1 MASKVQPLKPI
12 RTMHIAIHLITI
24 IFDSCTHFS
33 SPSIFS
39 YSKALPDLI
48 SYKYWI
54 DSNTLIPANDHI
66 YPGDA
71 TFIIIVPHIIILMV
85 CCYPGCG
92 RENVQK
98 LLITPISKRT
108 STSIMQIQF
117 LRQSLDQY
125 LRDNER
131 EYTKNIHIKMK
142 RSHDH
147 CIWWQ

>member
-71 TFIIIVPHIIILMV
+71 TFIIDIIILMV

-98 LLITPISKRT
+98 LLITSISKRMYIHQHYANPV
-108 STSIMQIQF
+108 SSSVSWSIFAGQWKRI
-117 LRQSLDQY
+117 Y
-125 LRDNER
+125 K
-131 EYTKNIHIKMK
+131 EYTYKNEEEP
-142 RSHDH
+142 DH